1 MSFSFFVSFR
11 LKYKKINKLLDLWLA
26 LFILCSELRWTQRV
40 VLYSGF
46 SRGLSGSVAGESFIQ
61 SSHVHPT
68 IDSLIEAKLI
78 IWSRQGLFET
88 CTATEEVAYLGF
100 RGWEMQTGIIRQ
112 GKQTFNK
119 CATFEDKLGKGGSL
133 GGGALISQKKP
144 TS

>member
-1 MSFSFFVSFR
+1 MKY
-11 LKYKKINKLLDLWLA
+11 LKKKKKVCFTSWLY
-26 LFILCSELRWTQRV
+26 LFMLHSELRWTQRV

-61 SSHVHPT
+61 SSHVHQT

-88 CTATEEVAYLGF
+88 SMAAEEVAYLGF

-119 CATFEDKLGKGGSL
+119 SAAFEV
-133 GGGALISQKKP
+133 KP
-144 TS
+144 